1 MITFSDEGSLQV
13 EIQEEFDI
21 ISARARARVFAE
33 ALGFGIVDQTRI
45 ATAVS
50 EIARNALIHGGGG
63 KMILRTSKDKKGLE
77 IVIVDEGPG
86 VPNMGRVMGHEY
98 SKSGGLG
105 LGLAGAKRLMDEF
118 HFESKPGVGTKVTM
132 RKWLPSGFRW

>member
-1 MITFSDEGSLQV
+1 MTTFSDEGSLQV
-13 EIQEEFDI
+13 GIQEEFDI
-21 ISARARARVFAE
+21 ISARARARIFAE

-86 VPNMGRVMGHEY
+86 VPNIDRVMGHEY
-98 SKSGGLG
+98 SKPGGLG

-118 HFESKPGVGTKVTM
+118 YFESKPGVGTKVTM